1 MEKYLSN
8 IMKLNLRAY
17 LISYALTTI
26 AMSLPHAVLTIVLF
40 QKGLSLSEIMLVQ
53 TTYSAAVL
61 LFEYPSGLL
70 ADLYSK
76 KKLYV
81 ISRVLLLA
89 MMLVVVFTSGLF
101 WMCFA
106 WFLYGIGN
114 ALDSGTLDADI
125 INSLKQTDQ
134 TNRLSKFI
142 SVSNQ
147 LDFVSLLVGSTIG
160 SWIYYKIGVNFY
172 FVGIILVIL
181 AIITIVPGYKEG
193 ITNSVTSGKPS
204 IVSEIVSGLN
214 EIKKSKGLKIM
225 IALTFSSQFFF
236 QAHYQ
241 LWQGLFLNKGLDK
254 KNFYIVYIVF
264 QLISLAAYN
273 INFDKNKSKIR
284 YYIPLTLIAMISAI
298 CLLIFTKSYLFIAFY
313 MLLIFLFT
321 VVEYYCS
328 VLFSTL
334 VSIERISS
342 ITSLRSSIGRIASI
356 CSMILSSL
364 MLTKINVLFVVITNF
379 IISFVL
385 MLIILMIFL
394 KIRTDSASNILK

>member
-125 INSLKQTDQ
+125 IK
-134 TNRLSKFI
+134 RK
-142 SVSNQ
+142 
-147 LDFVSLLVGSTIG
+147 
-160 SWIYYKIGVNFY
+160 
-172 FVGIILVIL
+172 
-181 AIITIVPGYKEG
+181 
-193 ITNSVTSGKPS
+193 
-204 IVSEIVSGLN
+204 
-214 EIKKSKGLKIM
+214 
-225 IALTFSSQFFF
+225 
-236 QAHYQ
+236 
-241 LWQGLFLNKGLDK
+241 
-254 KNFYIVYIVF
+254 
-264 QLISLAAYN
+264 
-273 INFDKNKSKIR
+273 
-284 YYIPLTLIAMISAI
+284 
-298 CLLIFTKSYLFIAFY
+298 
-313 MLLIFLFT
+313 FLFCGN
-321 VVEYYCS
+321 YLS
-328 VLFSTL
+328 DFSNYNHSTWL
-334 VSIERISS
+334 
-342 ITSLRSSIGRIASI
+342 
-356 CSMILSSL
+356 
-364 MLTKINVLFVVITNF
+364 
-379 IISFVL
+379 
-385 MLIILMIFL
+385 
-394 KIRTDSASNILK
+394 